1 MEEDPK
7 VSKKSTYDPSLY
19 TNEAKK
25 ERFQR
30 VATRRVNKALE
41 ALRLIG
47 NVGNRSLYSY
57 TDAEIEKMF
66 GALENKIL
74 EIKGKF
80 RTEKKG
86 GNFKF

>member
-1 MEEDPK
+1 MVDN
-7 VSKKSTYDPSLY
+7 KKKESTYDRSLY
-19 TNEAKK
+19 TEEAKRD
-25 ERFQR
+25 RFHR

-47 NVGNRSLYSY
+47 NIGNKSLYSY

-66 GALENKIL
+66 NALENKLL

-80 RTEKKG
+80 KMEKKG